1 MKKFLL
7 LLIPVFLS
15 AKVHYAKVEPFDRAT
30 IKASVGGTITKVN
43 LSSEG
48 KIADDEVVVQ
58 IDDDLDRKNL
68 KNTQESLELMKQM
81 QEINNQMLEGLKES
95 VAIKKDFY
103 QKVKSLSSSSQ
114 AQVDNANMAYIA
126 AKNQMLGIKEK
137 ISTLAKQIL
146 DMQYKIAMLKKS
158 ISNKHIAPK
167 GRYIYKIMVHT
178 GEFAAPGMPLVIA
191 DDLSRARLTIYL
203 DRDELKGIE
212 NKKIFIEGNE
222 TAYKIDKIWK
232 ETDAQFI
239 SAYRAQIIL
248 PTKYPFSSLLKVEIK

>member
-1 MKKFLL
+1 LKKFLL
-7 LLIPVFLS
+7 LLIPIFLS

-30 IKASVGGTITKVN
+30 IKASVGGIVTDAN
-43 LSSEG
+43 LSLEG
-48 KIADDEVVVQ
+48 KRVSSECVVQ
-58 IDDDLDRKNL
+58 IDDALDQANL
-68 KNTQESLELMKQM
+68 KNSQKSLELMKQM

-95 VAIKKDFY
+95 VAIKRDFY

-114 AQVDNANMAYIA
+114 AQIDNANMAYIA

-137 ISTLAKQIL
+137 ISTLAKQTL

-191 DDLSRARLTIYL
+191 DDLSRAKLTLYL

-212 NKKIFIEGNE
+212 NKKIFIDGNE
-222 TAYKIDKIWK
+222 TTYKIDKIWK
-232 ETDAQFI
+232 EADTRFI

-248 PTKYPFSSLLKVEIK
+248 PPKYPFSSLLKVEIK